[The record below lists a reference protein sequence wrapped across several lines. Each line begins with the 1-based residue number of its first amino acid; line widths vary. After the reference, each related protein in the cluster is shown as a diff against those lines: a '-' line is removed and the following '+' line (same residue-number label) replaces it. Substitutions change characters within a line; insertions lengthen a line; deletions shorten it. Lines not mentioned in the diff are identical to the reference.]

1 MLKHLSK
8 EAEQTLGS
16 PPAKRSCPDLQVNT
30 ESLQPAVLS
39 LSHRI
44 MQSHHGASRNLI

>member
-8 EAEQTLGS
+8 EPEETLGS

-30 ESLQPAVLS
+30 ESLRPAVLL
-39 LSHRI
+39 LSHHI
-44 MQSHHGASRNLI
+44 MQSHPAASLNSI